1 MVIQEI
7 ARNESRAR
15 VDAPSPEA
23 LDLSI
28 ARLQGYFRRIQYP
41 DGYWWGELE
50 SNNTMEAEYVML
62 SRFLG
67 HHQPERDRH
76 IVNYLRSKQPGRRI
90 VADLLRR
97 SRRPLRHRGML
108 LRAEAVR
115 RRPAIGPHEPGP

>member
-7 ARNESRAR
+7 ARNGARAR

-67 HHQPERDRH
+67 HHQPERTGTSSIISAASSWTTDRG
-76 IVNYLRSKQPGRRI
+76 RSTTALPETSPPPWN
-90 VADLLRR
+90 AT
-97 SRRPLRHRGML
+97 SR
-108 LRAEAVR
+108 
-115 RRPAIGPHEPGP
+115 